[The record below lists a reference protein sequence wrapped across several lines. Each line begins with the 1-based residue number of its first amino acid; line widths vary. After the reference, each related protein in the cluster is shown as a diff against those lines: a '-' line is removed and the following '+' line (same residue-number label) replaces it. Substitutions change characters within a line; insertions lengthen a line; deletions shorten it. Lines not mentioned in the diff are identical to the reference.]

1 MPVSDI
7 VYIAS
12 TVAIT
17 QGICD
22 LIANKCVFEKEK
34 YQNTLSALQRARIK
48 RDKALATPPPSQLT
62 TLGAGSGGGSGSGKN
77 SSNAGVKAMEKYK
90 KKIQQANDDYG
101 MACSNVAQKHT
112 SPQLLTSLVFLIL
125 YRVLNIEY
133 SNKVIAVLPFEPWG
147 IIRKLSMRGLQ
158 LNQDHVASLD
168 FSGSTFSNRIVSV
181 HQSCGF
187 LFIYMLCTISVKFVV
202 HKAMGT
208 KPPTGA
214 DKGFMTMMDDPRA
227 KTILT
232 NFGVDVDEINEIRKS
247 L

>member
-1 MPVSDI
+1 MTVSDI

-22 LIANKCVFEKEK
+22 LIANKCVFQKEK
-34 YQNTLSALQRARIK
+34 YQSTLSALNRAHIK
-48 RDKALATPPPSQLT
+48 RDKTLAIPPPS
-62 TLGAGSGGGSGSGKN
+62 N
-77 SSNAGVKAMEKYK
+77 SSNNPSNTGKNVSNAGIKAMEKYK

-101 MACSNVAQKHT
+101 LACSNVAQKHT
-112 SPQLLTSLVFLIL
+112 SPQLLTSVVFLIL

-147 IIRKLSMRGLQ
+147 LIRKFSMRGLDM
-158 LNQDHVASLD
+158 NQDHVASLD
-168 FSGSTFSNRIVSV
+168 FSAFSNRVVSV
-181 HQSCGF
+181 NQSCGF

-202 HKAMGT
+202 HKVMGT

-227 KTILT
+227 KNILT

>member
-22 LIANKCVFEKEK
+22 FIANKKIFQKEK
-34 YQNTLSALQRARIK
+34 YQSTLSALNRARIK
-48 RDKALATPPPSQLT
+48 RDKTLAIPPPT
-62 TLGAGSGGGSGSGKN
+62 N
-77 SSNAGVKAMEKYK
+77 SSNNPSTAGKNVSNAGIKAMEKYK

-101 MACSNVAQKHT
+101 LACSNVAQKHT
-112 SPQLLTSLVFLIL
+112 SPQLLTSVVFLIL
-125 YRVLNIEY
+125 YRLLNIEY

-147 IIRKLSMRGLQ
+147 LIRKFSMRGLEM
-158 LNQDHVASLD
+158 NQDHVASLD
-168 FSGSTFSNRIVSV
+168 FSTFSNRVVSV
-181 HQSCGF
+181 NQSCSF

-202 HKAMGT
+202 HKVMGT
-208 KPPTGA
+208 KPPAGA

-227 KTILT
+227 KSILT